1 MGSILYD
8 FLGESVL
15 FDDARIALAYRGLT
29 DAEIAA
35 ELERYRQFCTA
46 NIGQLQQEAAS
57 VTGGPR
63 LVAAHELTPV
73 SLLVRGSLY
82 LDRFVVDD
90 PLFRHTRNEVD
101 PNWALLAG
109 AKREDLRRDAIL
121 DAVAYLK
128 EIAPFVAHDYVRV
141 VPFSLFYEPP
151 KQLPLRY
158 SETQFAELLPKELL
172 DFFRDRVKL
181 REVKA
186 VDGRLLVLPE
196 LKGPCR
202 RISVSFE
209 GSDSGSYFYTLQE
222 TRATNVDRKTG
233 RFSMQMR
240 IPDEPPSRASFDVWI
255 EQSINAAAHGFFERA
270 TKGMGLAGSL
280 DAMYLASTPL
290 AAEIAD
296 FVLPPANGIPAF
308 SASQALALD
317 LPWLENAAPGTLME
331 IRSSDG
337 EAFSLFRGAF
347 DAKFRELRTVKDPN
361 EIKIKVENAIHE
373 LTETQVGL
381 LEAKMKTLQKKALA
395 ESTLVA
401 LGLAGAVQTAG
412 WSVLASAIAAA
423 QGLKTYSDYRAA
435 VKDNPAYYLLSL
447 KRKLGS

>member
-15 FDDARIALAYRGLT
+15 FDDARIAAGYRGLS

-35 ELERYRQFCTA
+35 ELERYRQFCTT
-46 NIGQLQQEAAS
+46 NLGRLQQEAGSA
-57 VTGGPR
+57 TAGPR

-82 LDRFVVDD
+82 LDRFVVAD
-90 PLFRHTRNEVD
+90 PLFQHTRD
-101 PNWALLAG
+101 GADANWALLAG
-109 AKREDLRRDAIL
+109 AKREGLRRDAIL
-121 DAVAYLK
+121 EAVAYLK

-141 VPFSLFYEPP
+141 APFSLFYEAP

-158 SETQFAELLPKELL
+158 SETHFAELLPKELL
-172 DFFRDRVKL
+172 AFFRARVKV

-186 VDGRLLVLPE
+186 VDGRLLVLPD

-209 GSDSGSYFYTLQE
+209 GANSGSYIYMLQE
-222 TRATNVDRKTG
+222 SRPEIVDRKT
-233 RFSMQMR
+233 REVTMQVR
-240 IPDEPPSRASFDVWI
+240 VPDEPPPRASFDVWI

-280 DAMYLASTPL
+280 DAMYLAPTPL

-296 FVLPPANGIPAF
+296 FVLPPADGIPAF

-317 LPWLENAAPGTLME
+317 LPWLENAAPSALME

-361 EIKIKVENAIHE
+361 ELRIKVENAIHE

-395 ESTLVA
+395 ESTLIA

-435 VKDNPAYYLLSL
+435 VKDNPAYYVLSL
-447 KRKLGS
+447 KKKLGS